1 MYCLFFSQPNRI
13 LLALRR
19 FFPNLPAKPLLVLLL
34 LVFFKQA
41 GNGMVWSVLALNG
54 QHLGASAA
62 VVGFM
67 ISLYG
72 GTRLIIN
79 IPAGF
84 ASEKYGR
91 RRMMSTGC
99 AVLVLSSLWVVFTDD
114 LVSFFIAVILQG
126 LASSVFM
133 TSALAAVADLGT
145 PGRRIE
151 DMSLYQA
158 ANMVGA
164 SMGPALGGLAASL
177 WGYDAPFWANGLMA
191 VCGIVAF
198 ASMPWKEGLA
208 ENAPKLRAP
217 KSQLMALAK
226 AGANV
231 WLMYFSIF
239 YVRSAANWI
248 LMPLIAQ
255 DRFNLDLAHIGLILT
270 VGAVANVCV
279 LGFTARI
286 NRTFG
291 RMWTVIIASLMTLI
305 ACAMVAF
312 GNDPIYLWISSMV
325 FGVGGAIATPTLVA
339 FVTDI
344 TPEGQ
349 RGPAMGMLRT
359 SQDLA
364 LVIGPSVTGLLSD
377 HLGLGFQGGLLGCLV
392 LLGGATVL
400 FRVAE
405 GRRQSPP
412 AP

>member
-1 MYCLFFSQPNRI
+1 MY
-13 LLALRR
+13 ALRR

-72 GTRLIIN
+72 GTRLVIN

-91 RRMMSTGC
+91 RLMMSAGC

-164 SMGPALGGLAASL
+164 SLGPALGGLCASA

-198 ASMPWKEGLA
+198 ATMPWKEGLGK
-208 ENAPKLRAP
+208 NAPKLRAP
-217 KSQLMALAK
+217 KGQLMALAK
-226 AGANV
+226 AGSNV

-270 VGAVANVCV
+270 VGAIANVCV
-279 LGFTARI
+279 LGFTARL
-286 NRTFG
+286 NRIFG
-291 RMWTVIIASLMTLI
+291 RMWTVILASVLTLI
-305 ACAMVAF
+305 ACAFVAF
-312 GNDPIYLWISSMV
+312 GNDPIYLWISSAM

-339 FVTDI
+339 FVTEI

-405 GRRQSPP
+405 GRRQAPP